1 MGANGVCQFFNVK
14 RFVQLNFSA
23 DVVSFSVFENSSF
36 KSLTRPSTVGVR
48 TLSRSISFALLRH
61 VLAWLTP
68 WRYGLN
74 CRYSAKFVENSS
86 PEA

>member
-48 TLSRSISFALLRH
+48 SISFALLRH